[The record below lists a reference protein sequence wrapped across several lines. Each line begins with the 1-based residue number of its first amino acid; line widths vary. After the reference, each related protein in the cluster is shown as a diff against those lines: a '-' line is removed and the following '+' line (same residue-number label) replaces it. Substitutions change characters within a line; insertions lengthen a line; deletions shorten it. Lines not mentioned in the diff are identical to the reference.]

1 MGFLLS
7 EKLGYTVFFPTHI
20 ADINGEVNGVILN
33 KSHSLSIWFDA
44 ARPKT
49 LPLALV
55 TITTGSSLA
64 YSNGHFSLPIMLLA
78 LLTAIFLQI
87 LSNLANDYG
96 DAEKG
101 TDNEQRI
108 GPMRALQSGAVSLK
122 DMQKAIFLNIVLTIL
137 SGLALIFYSLDSLS
151 NIITFIFLGLAAILS
166 SIAYT
171 VGNKPYGY
179 IGLGDLSVF
188 IFFGL
193 LGVGGTYFLH
203 TGEIT
208 TDIIVPAIGC
218 GLLAVAVL
226 NINNMRD
233 IDNDRACGKKTIAV
247 RLGQECAKY
256 YHITLIGIAFLS
268 YVFYLYTHTTTVWMI
283 VPFFLSSIT
292 LYKHGKEVLNTNS
305 PIRIAPMLPTIVK
318 CASITN
324 LLFSLIVVAQ
334 TLAR

>member
-1 MGFLLS
+1 MKQS
-7 EKLGYTVFFPTHI
+7 I
-20 ADINGEVNGVILN
+20 A
-33 KSHSLSIWFDA
+33 IWLDA

-55 TITTGSSLA
+55 SITTGSSLA
-64 YSNGHFSLPIMLLA
+64 YASGRFSFAITILA
-78 LLTAIFLQI
+78 LVTAIFLQI

-101 TDNEQRI
+101 TDNDDRL
-108 GPMRALQSGAVSLK
+108 GPTRALQSGAVSASEMK
-122 DMQKAIFLNIVLTIL
+122 KAIIINIVLTIL

-151 NIITFIFLGLAAILS
+151 NILAFIGLGLLAILS

-171 VGNKPYGY
+171 MGSKPYGY
-179 IGLGDLSVF
+179 VGLGDLSVF

-203 TGEIT
+203 TGLLD
-208 TDIIVPAIGC
+208 TDILVPAVGC

-233 IDNDRACGKKTIAV
+233 IENDEACGKRTVAV
-247 RLGQECAKY
+247 RLGQQSAKY
-256 YHITLIGIAFLS
+256 YHILLIGLAFCS
-268 YVFYLYTHTTTVWMI
+268 FVFYLYTHSTTVWII
-283 VPFFLSSIT
+283 VPFFLSAIT
-292 LYKHGKEVLNTNS
+292 LFKHGREVLESSS
-305 PIRIAPMLPTIVK
+305 PVLIAPMMPAIVK

-324 LLFSLIVVAQ
+324 ILFSLVVVAQ
-334 TLAR
+334 TLTR